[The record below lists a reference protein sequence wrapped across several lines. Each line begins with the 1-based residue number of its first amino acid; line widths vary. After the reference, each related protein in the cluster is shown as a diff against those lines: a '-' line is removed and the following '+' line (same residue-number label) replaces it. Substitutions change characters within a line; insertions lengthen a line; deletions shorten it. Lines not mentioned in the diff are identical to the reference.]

1 MVDIL
6 LFPLVSRELQT
17 DIPEEV
23 NGLLFLFLAL
33 SEPGL
38 THPDSY
44 GQG

>member
-6 LFPLVSRELQT
+6 LFPLVSRDLQRDT
-17 DIPEEV
+17 PEEV

-33 SEPGL
+33 SEPGI
-38 THPDSY
+38 THPDSN